1 MPYEMTDDSKA
12 IFLLCGKAEKPTG
25 TDGAKPLTP
34 TEYSDLALW
43 LDERERRPD
52 DLYDD
57 ALLEELEAFDPARF
71 SLKRLTALFDRA
83 PSLMLTLEKWINRN
97 IWLVT
102 RSDDDYPRVLKKKL
116 GRSAPPFFYG
126 TGERELLGRSGL
138 GVVGSRDADGEALD
152 FTRLVGNRCAH
163 EGIIVISG
171 GARGV
176 DETAMLSCL
185 ENGGYAVGI
194 LSHGLARFSMT
205 APFRDFLIAE
215 RLLLL
220 SPYCPESDFT
230 AGAALGRNRYIF
242 LLSKGTLAVSSGES
256 GGTWSGATQNL
267 DRGWVPLWVR
277 DGQNVPPGN
286 RKLLDMGGK
295 PLTRED
301 LEANTVL
308 DILRGQKTPPEKAPG
323 PMPRQTENGEEILDL
338 FPSVRPGLLKALHGG
353 ATVAE
358 MAERLCIVEEQA
370 RIWLERGIN
379 EGLLKRCGQGRFCPA
394 HPGDEKKGSSSS
406 QGPQQIFM
414 FPE

>member
-1 MPYEMTDDSKA
+1 MTDDSKA
-12 IFLLCGKAEKPTG
+12 IFLLCGKAEKPMG
-25 TDGAKPLTP
+25 NDEARPLTP

-43 LDERERRPD
+43 LDARDRRPD
-52 DLYDD
+52 DLYDH
-57 ALLEELEAFDPARF
+57 ALLEELEVFDPVRF
-71 SLKRLTALFDRA
+71 PVKRLTALFDRA
-83 PSLMLTLEKWINRN
+83 PALMLTLEKWINRN
-97 IWLVT
+97 LWLVT
-102 RSDDDYPRVLKKKL
+102 RSDEDYPRVLKKKL

-138 GVVGSRDADGEALD
+138 GVVGSRDADAEALD
-152 FTRLVGNRCAH
+152 FTRLVGSLCAS

-171 GARGV
+171 GARGI

-185 ENGGYAVGI
+185 ESGGYAVGI

-215 RLLLL
+215 RLFLL
-220 SPYCPESDFT
+220 SPYSPESEFT

-242 LLSKGTLAVSSGES
+242 LLSRGTLAVSSGES

-267 DRGWVPLWVR
+267 ERGWVPLWVR

-286 RKLLDMGGK
+286 RKLLGMGGK

-301 LEANTVL
+301 LETYTIL
-308 DILRGQKTPPEKAPG
+308 DILRGKRTSTKKTPGTVPQPMASPE
-323 PMPRQTENGEEILDL
+323 ENLDL
-338 FPSVRPGLLKALHGG
+338 FPLVLPSLLKVLHHG
-353 ATVAE
+353 ATVSE
-358 MAERLCIVEEQA
+358 MAEGLCIVEEQA

-379 EGLLKRCGQGRFCPA
+379 EGLLKRCGPGLFCPA
-394 HPGDEKKGSSSS
+394 HPDDDKKGPPSP
-406 QGPQQIFM
+406 QGPKQIFM